1 MMTLACGAVGQAGL
15 SAGTA
20 SLDDQRPEELLYVS
34 GWLTTAADLTREAM
48 LMRDLGATFDVL
60 L

>member
-1 MMTLACGAVGQAGL
+1 MMTLACDAVGQAAL

-20 SLDDQRPEELLYVS
+20 SLDDQRPGVLMYVA

-48 LMRDLGATFDVL
+48 LMRELESTFDVL

>member
-1 MMTLACGAVGQAGL
+1 MMTLACDAVGQAAL

-20 SLDDQRPEELLYVS
+20 SLDDQGPGALLFVS

-48 LMRDLGATFDVL
+48 LMRELGATFDVL

>member
-1 MMTLACGAVGQAGL
+1 MMSLACDAVAQAAL
-15 SAGTA
+15 CAGTA
-20 SLDDQRPEELLYVS
+20 SLDDQRPDALLFVS

-48 LMRDLGATFDVL
+48 LMREVASTFDVL

>member
-1 MMTLACGAVGQAGL
+1 MTLACDAVGQAGL

-20 SLDDQRPEELLYVS
+20 SLDDQWPEELLYVS

-48 LMRDLGATFDVL
+48 LMRDLGSTFDVL

>member
-1 MMTLACGAVGQAGL
+1 MMTLACDAVGQAGL
-15 SAGTA
+15 SAATA
-20 SLDDQRPEELLYVS
+20 SLDDQQPGTLLYVS

-48 LMRDLGATFDVL
+48 LMRDLASTFDVL